1 MNRRLENVTCCGC
14 GLLCDDILL
23 EISTQGASISNACSR
38 GREFLTTLIE
48 NTSIS
53 ANPNSDEKLKTA
65 RQWLKESKSP
75 LMCSLQGISLEMQA
89 ECIRFAQ
96 KEQMI
101 LSTGKDSELTFAYQK
116 YGGSGCSFG
125 ELRHRCDLLICFNF
139 DPFTQWCR
147 FSERFLEPAGRF
159 IKSRNDRKVIYIGSS
174 KHLENSEAFD
184 EVVLL
189 DDKNQL
195 NTLVQTRLSLQSD
208 IEQAASTESQKLCQ
222 IFRGQVAKSQYP
234 ILLQGSAEFGVATQ
248 LTQLLMEIN
257 KTMRLHRI
265 ATGSGIHTGSPQE
278 TILAMTGFPDHVAF
292 RNDGIEYDPQR
303 YCAKRL
309 IEHEEVDCVI
319 VVGETEIEDVLKK
332 SSARIIRLSNW
343 PSTGSLA
350 SSNLINLQW
359 NAYNGSHLRS
369 DGLPIPVK
377 NLIEKSV
384 CISPSP
390 LLQLLMN

>member
-139 DPFTQWCR
+139 DPFTQWRR

-265 ATGSGIHTGSPQE
+265 AAGSGIHTGSPQE
-278 TILAMTGFPDHVAF
+278 TILAMTGFPDHVSF
-292 RNDGIEYDPQR
+292 RNDEIEYDPQR

-309 IEHEEVDCVI
+309 IAREEVDCVI
-319 VVGETEIEDVLKK
+319 VIGETDFTDVLEN
-332 SSARIIRLSNW
+332 SSARIIHVMHRLEK
-343 PSTGSLA
+343 STV
-350 SSNLINLQW
+350 SSDRTIELLWHSI
-359 NAYNGSHLRS
+359 AGTHLRA
-369 DGLPIPVK
+369 DGIPVPAK
-377 NLIEKSV
+377 VITAGKLPTLQSLFEK
-384 CISPSP
+384 
-390 LLQLLMN
+390 